1 VVIACAVLLAAPAWA
16 CAPDRTEPVTGLTA
30 QGPLLAGASDGR
42 RIRLAMLVGEAPVP
56 ADQITRIA
64 PLGPPDRHE
73 RVPVLALGADG
84 PVEAEILRQ
93 GLARL
98 SLGHRIP
105 RDCWV
110 LLERAEGEAIAAQRG
125 IWATPRSLLDTND
138 DAALSASEGR
148 FIVASGRVRS
158 VRTVNRITYVNFG
171 PPGAGALTVT
181 IRDADMEAFR
191 AAGLEPAAFRG
202 HMLRVRG
209 VVTIRRGP
217 FIAAAVPEALTIAEA
232 PGGGA
237 R

>member
-1 VVIACAVLLAAPAWA
+1 
-16 CAPDRTEPVTGLTA
+16 
-30 QGPLLAGASDGR
+30 
-42 RIRLAMLVGEAPVP
+42 M
-56 ADQITRIA
+56 
-64 PLGPPDRHE
+64 
-73 RVPVLALGADG
+73 PVLALGADG
-84 PVEAEILRQ
+84 PVEADILRQ

-110 LLERAEGEAIAAQRG
+110 LLERAEGEAIAARRG
-125 IWATPRSLLDTND
+125 IWATPRSILDTND
-138 DAALSASEGR
+138 DAALAASDGQ
-148 FIVASGRVRS
+148 FVVATGRVRS

-181 IRDADMEAFR
+181 IRDADMGPFR

>member
-1 VVIACAVLLAAPAWA
+1 MFLACAVLLAAPAEA
-16 CAPDRTEPVTGLTA
+16 CAPDRSEPVTGLTA
-30 QGPLLAGASDGR
+30 QGPLLAGAADGR
-42 RIRLAMLVGEAPVP
+42 RFRLAVLVGEAPVP
-56 ADQITRIA
+56 AGRIIRIA
-64 PLGPPDRHE
+64 PLGPADRHE
-73 RVPVLALGADG
+73 RVPVLALGVDG

-105 RDCWV
+105 RNCWV

-138 DAALSASEGR
+138 DAALAASEGR
-148 FIVASGRVRS
+148 FIIATGRVRS

-181 IRDADMEAFR
+181 IREADMGAFR

>member
-1 VVIACAVLLAAPAWA
+1 MFLACAVSIAAPAQA
-16 CAPDRTEPVTGLTA
+16 CAPDRVEPVTGLTA
-30 QGPLLAGASDGR
+30 QGPLIAGASDGR
-42 RIRLAMLVGEAPVP
+42 RIRLALLAGEAPVP
-56 ADQITRIA
+56 ADRIIRIA

-105 RDCWV
+105 RACWV
-110 LLERAEGEAIAAQRG
+110 LLERAEGEAIAARRG

-138 DAALSASEGR
+138 DATLVASEGR

-181 IRDADMEAFR
+181 IRDADMEVFR

>member
-1 VVIACAVLLAAPAWA
+1 MVLACAVLLAVPAEA
-16 CAPDRTEPVTGLTA
+16 CAPDRTELVTGLTA
-30 QGPLLAGASDGR
+30 QGPLLAGTSDGR

-56 ADQITRIA
+56 AERITRIA

-138 DAALSASEGR
+138 DAALGASEGR

>member
-1 VVIACAVLLAAPAWA
+1 VVLVGAALSAAPSFA
-16 CAPDRTEPVTGLTA
+16 CAPQGAETVTGLTP
-30 QGPLLAGASDGR
+30 QGPLIAGTADGR
-42 RIRLAMLVGEAPVP
+42 RIRLGILSGEAPVP
-56 ADQITRIA
+56 AANVTRIV

-110 LLERAEGEAIAAQRG
+110 LLERAEGEAMAARRG
-125 IWATPRSLLDTND
+125 IWATPQSLLDTND
-138 DAALSASEGR
+138 DAALAASDGQ
-148 FIVASGRVRS
+148 FVVATGRVRS
-158 VRTVNRITYVNFG
+158 VRTVNRIIYVNFG

-181 IRDADMEAFR
+181 IREADMGAFR